1 VLIHLLSD
9 YIKDPKVRKQFSD
22 KPEATLEKYGLP
34 REFVK
39 LLQSGNKDVV
49 VKRITDE
56 LNFHAQS
63 SSQKETTLRVLFW
76 GGADITVTSISPNE
90 GKVNTPV
97 DVTISGANFPTDA
110 QVVLQ
115 RPGTSV
121 EAKSVKF
128 VSATKLQATVQVAQV
143 GTYDVVVKDPSTGTF
158 GTLVQGFTATANT
171 KKSATQKSKA

>member
-1 VLIHLLSD
+1 MLIHLLSD

-49 VKRITDE
+49 VKRLTDE
-56 LNFHAQS
+56 LNAQS
-63 SSQKETTLRVLFW
+63 SGKETLHVLFW
-76 GGADITVTSISPNE
+76 GGADITVSSISPDAA
-90 GKVNTPV
+90 KVNAVV
-97 DVTISGANFPTDA
+97 DATISGANFPTDA

-115 RPGTSV
+115 RPGTIV
-121 EAKSVKF
+121 PAKSVKF
-128 VSATKLQATVQVAQV
+128 VSSTKLEATLQVSQA

-158 GTLVQGFTATANT
+158 GTLVQGFTVTANT
-171 KKSATQKSKA
+171 KKSSTKKS